1 MYKKH
6 KWISGLRDIF
16 TFNQLRQICDLTVCF
31 ETLNLCLIAHLA
43 QCKLT
48 GMSFEITYV
57 SYTNRRKQNHKQK
70 TMILS
75 ILLSIILIGLGLIHF
90 NWAIGG
96 KFGMVE
102 SLPTKE
108 SGERVLNPKK
118 IDSAIVGIGLTA
130 FGIFYIL
137 KSGLIE
143 YNLPEWIMKYGSWII
158 PIVFL
163 LRAIGEFK
171 YVGFFKSVK
180 QTDFGKLD
188 TKLFSPLCL
197 IIGIVGMLIQLTK

>member
-1 MYKKH
+1 MLNRKFSASK
-6 KWISGLRDIF
+6 LP
-16 TFNQLRQICDLTVCF
+16 TFHILD
-31 ETLNLCLIAHLA
+31 
-43 QCKLT
+43 
-48 GMSFEITYV
+48 
-57 SYTNRRKQNHKQK
+57 RRKQNHKQK

-143 YNLPEWIMKYGSWII
+143 YNLPEWIIKYGSWII

-171 YVGFFKSVK
+171 YIGFFKSVK
-180 QTDFGKLD
+180 KTDFGKLD

-197 IIGIVGMLIQLTK
+197 IIGIVGILIQLTK